1 MRYTK
6 KWRSDAIIRR
16 LRSPRPCEVCF
27 LAAHLTLVLCPTVF
41 SGAIWMSEVVG
52 QKAHLTQLT
61 PSCAKIR
68 PFRRI
73 SDNGEKT
80 PEFSP
85 IPSKI
90 RQSGEKMP
98 EISPTPAAPRQSSE
112 KMPEISP
119 SPAAPRHF
127 GETFRRIL
135 LIPAAFY
142 GDSAPFYYP
151 KRNRRAHLVEED
163 ARCVRFRPF
172 LLTPGHNYCQ
182 VCTPKHSEAAHRVVC
197 RSVGSRTVMADPNRA
212 S

>member
-1 MRYTK
+1 M
-6 KWRSDAIIRR
+6 
-16 LRSPRPCEVCF
+16 
-27 LAAHLTLVLCPTVF
+27 
-41 SGAIWMSEVVG
+41 
-52 QKAHLTQLT
+52 
-61 PSCAKIR
+61 
-68 PFRRI
+68 
-73 SDNGEKT
+73 
-80 PEFSP
+80 PEISP
-85 IPSKI
+85 IPAAP
-90 RQSGEKMP
+90 RQSGEKTP
-98 EISPTPAAPRQSSE
+98 EISPTPARHPQSGE

-182 VCTPKHSEAAHRVVC
+182 VCTPKHPEAGHRDARSWESSGGTPGLAPEGRQVASAPLSPTLCPRTAPRSTRAEPRLLCPRPAIREISLRSTGRLRADYIYSTDLPRQGVSEAGG
-197 RSVGSRTVMADPNRA
+197 VGA
-212 S
+212 